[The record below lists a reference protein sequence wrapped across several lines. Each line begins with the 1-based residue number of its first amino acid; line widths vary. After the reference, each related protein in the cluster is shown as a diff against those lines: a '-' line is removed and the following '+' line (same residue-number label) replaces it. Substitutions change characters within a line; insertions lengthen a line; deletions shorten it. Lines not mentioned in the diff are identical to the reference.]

1 MSQQSLR
8 ITTAMAAGMLLLAA
22 FGCTNGPG
30 TNSNSTATPGPTA
43 NANTAATASENA
55 NASAPP
61 SAASTAPIPNRE
73 PERYTMKMVISG
85 QMSVDNRAGSGQ
97 WEIDFARLDAQRR
110 WAIKLPAINQEIIY
124 LERPGLKYII
134 LPSRSQYIEVTPEA
148 LGFSLGTMLTP
159 AAIIERLST
168 RPHEQLG
175 NESVNGRP
183 ALKYKF
189 TGATDTGTRA
199 GTVQA
204 DSFVY
209 IDQET
214 GLPLRVDLSAAAS
227 GGANMRGLLETR
239 DIHLNPDA
247 SLFDVPA
254 GYKKVTTEQLK
265 QALQDLI
272 SFVRAVAPYIG
283 QQINPPP
290 TSAPAPATNSNSSAT
305 NTNANRK

>member
-1 MSQQSLR
+1 MAT
-8 ITTAMAAGMLLLAA
+8 ITLLLAA

-30 TNSNSTATPGPTA
+30 TNSNSMATPSPVA
-43 NANTAATASENA
+43 NANAAATASENA
-55 NASAPP
+55 NTNASATP
-61 SAASTAPIPNRE
+61 SVASTTPIPNRE
-73 PERYTMKMVISG
+73 PERYTMKMIISG
-85 QMSVDNRAGSGQ
+85 QMNVETHAGSGQ
-97 WEIDFARLDAQRR
+97 WEIDFARMDAQRR
-110 WAIKLPAINQEIIY
+110 WAIKLPTINQEIIY

-148 LGFSLGTMLTP
+148 LGFSLGNMLTP

-168 RPHEQLG
+168 RPHEELG
-175 NESVNGRP
+175 SEPVNGRP

-204 DSFVY
+204 DSFIY

-227 GGANMRGLLETR
+227 GGASARGLLETR

-247 SLFDVPA
+247 ALFDVPT

-272 SFVRAVAPYIG
+272 SFIRAVAPYIG
-283 QQINPPP
+283 QQMTAPPP
-290 TSAPAPATNSNSSAT
+290 NGPPATNSNRAAT
-305 NTNANRK
+305 NPNANRQ